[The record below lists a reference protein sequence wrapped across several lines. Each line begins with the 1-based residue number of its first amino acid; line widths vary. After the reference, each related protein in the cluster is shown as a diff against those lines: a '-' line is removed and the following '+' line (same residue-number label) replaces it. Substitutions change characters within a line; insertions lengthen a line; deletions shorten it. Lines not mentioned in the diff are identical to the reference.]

1 MQCSFKTVISKK
13 LRKKQFYF
21 RLEGHENSR
30 FLIRIQIYGPA
41 DPDPDPYQNVT
52 LLESLLSCRSLMIV
66 ERGWVSVYGV
76 VISAYCYIFLFLMS
90 CVFLLG
96 GALLTGIAF
105 RPQEVCVSSEPGGY
119 KEMSSTFAD
128 Q

>member
-1 MQCSFKTVISKK
+1 MS
-13 LRKKQFYF
+13 
-21 RLEGHENSR
+21 
-30 FLIRIQIYGPA
+30 
-41 DPDPDPYQNVT
+41 
-52 LLESLLSCRSLMIV
+52 V

-105 RPQEVCVSSEPGGY
+105 RPQEVRVSSEP
-119 KEMSSTFAD
+119 
-128 Q
+128 